1 MPIPVNNPK
10 HNARNPTERRAQQN
24 QRGLLHMPERN
35 ARPRSAESTGAR
47 LRRAQQN
54 QRGIARPTSPLSAQ
68 VCQCGLRLSAPKSV
82 GPVGRFI
89 TDCVCVSQLAMPRPS
104 DPTPAYS
111 KRCLQSVCSDPLA
124 MPCLSHPAMLYRFL
138 PRLAPHL
145 PPLLGENPR
154 KVLGARRPAKHTLWV
169 VVAGLVAQE
178 YHQVSNSLR
187 SSAERNAISQSLIS
201 SSSSLSLTRKTW
213 PPSSR
218 ASTVP

>member
-1 MPIPVNNPK
+1 MPIPINNPK

-154 KVLGARRPAKHTLWV
+154 KVLGARGPAKHTLWV

-178 YHQVSNSLR
+178 YHQVSNSGPQP
-187 SSAERNAISQSLIS
+187 SGTQSV
-201 SSSSLSLTRKTW
+201 K
-213 PPSSR
+213 
-218 ASTVP
+218 V

>member
-1 MPIPVNNPK
+1 
-10 HNARNPTERRAQQN
+10 
-24 QRGLLHMPERN
+24 MPERN

-82 GPVGRFI
+82 GPLGRFI

-145 PPLLGENPR
+145 PPLLRENPR

-201 SSSSLSLTRKTW
+201 SSSSLSLSRKTR

-218 ASTVP
+218 TSTVP

>member
-1 MPIPVNNPK
+1 MPIPINNPK

-145 PPLLGENPR
+145 PRFRQDPR
-154 KVLGARRPAKHTLWV
+154 KVLGPRGAAKLAASSFCVPWRTLLNSFPRSNPLLGNNDRTTSMSTSQCQRCPRCG
-169 VVAGLVAQE
+169 AD
-178 YHQVSNSLR
+178 VSF
-187 SSAERNAISQSLIS
+187 SQPL
-201 SSSSLSLTRKTW
+201 LADLQ
-213 PPSSR
+213 
-218 ASTVP
+218 